1 MTVNNVGVIDIGG
14 TKIAYALVGSSQSR
28 LPQCLIKKQIPFKKG
43 IASLKLALEQIIKDI
58 TRWNQKYGGSENPEI
73 MIGSAGNFKPNS
85 AIILPGTAV
94 NLGNTPTEFDNLDLK
109 QLVLDAA
116 SSQLNCQIVNDALLQ
131 LAGGL
136 LYAYDAGFSLV
147 HKTIAYIGPGTGL
160 GGAFA
165 RLTPSGLE
173 PITDGHIFDMQLHDP
188 VGQPVMAE
196 DVFSGRGFQQNYTIS
211 LKEINAS
218 EQLLTQFE
226 SQIQQLGDYL
236 AQIMINIYQG
246 HFKKYSDYPW
256 KPSDYESIKHLDTF
270 ILGGSIATK
279 GVIAKTI
286 KDRATSLFQD
296 RLGVIPKAFSIPD
309 TAKAALIGGFA
320 LANSSTIF
328 SQINS

>member
-1 MTVNNVGVIDIGG
+1 MTTNSIGVIDIRG

-28 LPQCLIKKQIPFKKG
+28 LPQCLMKKQIPFKKG

-58 TRWNQKYGGSENPEI
+58 TRGNQQFGGSGTPEI

-109 QLVLDAA
+109 QLVLDSAG
-116 SSQLNCQIVNDALLQ
+116 SQLNCQIVNDALLQ

-136 LYAYDAGFSLV
+136 LYAYDAGISLA

-165 RLTPSGLE
+165 RLTPSGVE

-188 VGQPVMAE
+188 LGQPVMAE
-196 DVFSGRGFQQNYTIS
+196 DVFSGRGFQQTYDMS

-218 EQLLTQFE
+218 EHLLTQFE
-226 SQIQQLGDYL
+226 SQIQQLGGYL

-256 KPSDYESIKHLDTF
+256 KPCDYTSIKHIDTF

-286 KDRATSLFQD
+286 KNRATSLFQD
-296 RLGVIPKAFSIPD
+296 QLGITPQVFSIPD
-309 TAKAALIGGFA
+309 TVKAALIGGFA
-320 LANSSTIF
+320 LAHPSTILF
-328 SQINS
+328 SA

>member
-1 MTVNNVGVIDIGG
+1 MSSNSIGVIDIGG
-14 TKIAYALVGSSQSR
+14 TKIAYALVGSSQSI
-28 LPQCLIKKQIPFKKG
+28 LPQCLMQRQIPFKKG
-43 IASLKLALEQIIKDI
+43 IASLKLALKQIIKDI
-58 TRWNQKYGGSENPEI
+58 TTWAQQYDRSESLELI
-73 MIGSAGNFKPNS
+73 VGSAGNFKPNS

-94 NLGNTPTEFDNLDLK
+94 NLGNTPTEFDGLDLK
-109 QLVLDAA
+109 KIILDA
-116 SSQLNCQIVNDALLQ
+116 SNSQLNCQIVNDALLQ

-136 LYAYDAGFSLV
+136 LYAYDAGLSLA

-173 PITDGHIFDMQLHDP
+173 PITDGHIFDMKLHNHL
-188 VGQPVMAE
+188 GQPVMAE
-196 DVFSGRGFQQNYTIS
+196 DVFSGRGFQKSYHIS
-211 LKEINAS
+211 LKEINDS
-218 EQLLTQFE
+218 EALLIQFE

-296 RLGVIPKAFSIPD
+296 QLGITPKLFSIPD
-309 TAKAALIGGFA
+309 TTKAALMGGFA
-320 LANSSTIF
+320 LANSSAIF
-328 SQINS
+328 TQIDL

>member
-1 MTVNNVGVIDIGG
+1 MTANNVGVIDIGG
-14 TKIAYALVGSSQSR
+14 TKIAYALVSSSQSL
-28 LPQCLIKKQIPFKKG
+28 LPQCLMQNQIPFKKG

-58 TRWNQKYGGSENPEI
+58 TRWNKQYGASETPKI
-73 MIGSAGNFKPNS
+73 IIGSAGNFKPNS
-85 AIILPGTAV
+85 GIILPGTAV

-116 SSQLNCQIVNDALLQ
+116 NTQLNCRIVNDALLQ

-136 LYAYDAGFSLV
+136 LYAYEAGISLA
-147 HKTIAYIGPGTGL
+147 HKAIGYIGPGTGL

-165 RLTPSGLE
+165 RLTPAGLQ

-188 VGQPVMAE
+188 LGQPVMAE
-196 DVFSGRGFQQNYTIS
+196 DVFSGRGFQQTYAIS

-226 SQIQQLGDYL
+226 SQVQQLGDYL

-256 KPSDYESIKHLDTF
+256 KPSDYTSIKHINTF

-279 GVIAKTI
+279 GVISKTI
-286 KDRATSLFQD
+286 KNRATSLFQD
-296 RLGVIPKAFSIPD
+296 KLGITPQVFLIPD
-309 TAKAALIGGFA
+309 TVQAALMGGFA
-320 LANSSTIF
+320 LAHSNTVF